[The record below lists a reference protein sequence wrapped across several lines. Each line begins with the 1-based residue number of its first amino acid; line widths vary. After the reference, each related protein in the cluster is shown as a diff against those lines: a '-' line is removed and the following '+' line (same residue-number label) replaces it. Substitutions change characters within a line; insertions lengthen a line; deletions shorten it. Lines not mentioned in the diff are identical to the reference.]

1 MRTVDLFCG
10 CGGLSLGFQR
20 AGYDIVG
27 AFDCWEAALNCY
39 TNNFKHEAHYLDLS
53 KKNLALKEIRPLNP
67 DIIIGGPPCQDFSSA
82 GKRKEG
88 NRASLTISFAKI
100 INSVRPQYFVMENVS
115 RAKSSIA
122 YNDAKIILKK
132 AGYGLTE
139 QVLDASKC
147 GVPQKRKRFF
157 CIGALNEEDG
167 FLDTYLAA
175 NQSVLPL
182 SIRTYFNQN
191 NYDLPFDY
199 YYRHPRSYSR
209 RAIFSVDEPSPTIR
223 GVNRPKPPEYK
234 KHPNDAADPDNDNIR
249 ALTTQERALLQTFP
263 LSFDFGN
270 NQMIAE
276 QMIGNAVPVNLS
288 NHVARSL
295 LSFIKQD
302 TQKQSIE
309 FINWLQQEHHYTQL
323 AAKDVISHLARCN
336 RLLSFQNLTEKEYLE
351 SLEEKETFK
360 KLTRSIRSQLKRAV
374 KLYAEYE
381 QGSHRK

>member
-1 MRTVDLFCG
+1 M
-10 CGGLSLGFQR
+10 
-20 AGYDIVG
+20 
-27 AFDCWEAALNCY
+27 
-39 TNNFKHEAHYLDLS
+39 
-53 KKNLALKEIRPLNP
+53 
-67 DIIIGGPPCQDFSSA
+67 
-82 GKRKEG
+82 
-88 NRASLTISFAKI
+88 
-100 INSVRPQYFVMENVS
+100 
-115 RAKSSIA
+115 
-122 YNDAKIILKK
+122 
-132 AGYGLTE
+132 
-139 QVLDASKC
+139 
-147 GVPQKRKRFF
+147 
-157 CIGALNEEDG
+157 
-167 FLDTYLAA
+167 
-175 NQSVLPL
+175 
-182 SIRTYFNQN
+182 
-191 NYDLPFDY
+191 
-199 YYRHPRSYSR
+199 
-209 RAIFSVDEPSPTIR
+209 DEPSPTIR

-234 KHPNDAADPDNDNIR
+234 KHPNDAADPDNIR

>member
-1 MRTVDLFCG
+1 
-10 CGGLSLGFQR
+10 
-20 AGYDIVG
+20 
-27 AFDCWEAALNCY
+27 
-39 TNNFKHEAHYLDLS
+39 
-53 KKNLALKEIRPLNP
+53 
-67 DIIIGGPPCQDFSSA
+67 
-82 GKRKEG
+82 
-88 NRASLTISFAKI
+88 
-100 INSVRPQYFVMENVS
+100 MENVS

-122 YNDAKIILKK
+122 YKDAKIIFKK

-182 SIRTYFNQN
+182 SIRTYC
-191 NYDLPFDY
+191 
-199 YYRHPRSYSR
+199 
-209 RAIFSVDEPSPTIR
+209 
-223 GVNRPKPPEYK
+223 
-234 KHPNDAADPDNDNIR
+234 
-249 ALTTQERALLQTFP
+249 ALLQTFP

>member
-122 YNDAKIILKK
+122 YKDAKIIFKK

-223 GVNRPKPPEYK
+223 GVNRPKPPE
-234 KHPNDAADPDNDNIR
+234 
-249 ALTTQERALLQTFP
+249 
-263 LSFDFGN
+263 
-270 NQMIAE
+270 
-276 QMIGNAVPVNLS
+276 
-288 NHVARSL
+288 
-295 LSFIKQD
+295 
-302 TQKQSIE
+302 
-309 FINWLQQEHHYTQL
+309 
-323 AAKDVISHLARCN
+323 
-336 RLLSFQNLTEKEYLE
+336 
-351 SLEEKETFK
+351 
-360 KLTRSIRSQLKRAV
+360 
-374 KLYAEYE
+374 
-381 QGSHRK
+381 

>member
-1 MRTVDLFCG
+1 MKTVDLFCG

-20 AGYDIVG
+20 AGFEIVG
-27 AFDCWEAALNCY
+27 AFDCWEPAINCY
-39 TNNFKHEAHYLDLS
+39 TNNFKHKAHYLDLS
-53 KKNLALKEIRPLNP
+53 RKNIALKVIRPLNP

-88 NRASLTISFAKI
+88 DRANLTIAFAKI
-100 INSVRPQYFVMENVS
+100 INSIRPSYFVMENVA
-115 RAKSSIA
+115 RAKTSDA
-122 YNDAKIILKK
+122 YNDAKKIFKK

-157 CIGALNEEDG
+157 CIGALNEDDG

-182 SIRTYFNQN
+182 NIRTYFREN
-191 NYDLPFDY
+191 NYDLSFEY
-199 YYRHPRSYSR
+199 YYRHPRTYSR
-209 RAIFSVDEPSPTIR
+209 RAIFSVDESSPTIR

-234 KHPNDAADPDNDNIR
+234 KHPNDATEPDNIR
-249 ALTTQERALLQTFP
+249 SLTTQERAILQTFP
-263 LSFDFGN
+263 HSFDFGN

-295 LSFIKQD
+295 LSFVKQD
-302 TQKQSIE
+302 VQNQSIE
-309 FINWLQQEHHYTQL
+309 FINWLQQKHHYTQP
-323 AAKDVISHLARCN
+323 AAKDVISHLSRCN
-336 RLLSFQNLTEKEYLE
+336 RILSLQTLFEQEYLE
-351 SLEEKETFK
+351 QLEKKEAFK
-360 KLTRSIRSQLKRAV
+360 NLSKSIRSQLKRSIT
-374 KLYAEYE
+374 LYTEYK
-381 QGSHRK
+381 QGSHQK